1 MPSRSRGGP
10 KAPAERR
17 AASLTTTQRG
27 LGHDHRQNRERL
39 LTRHVDGRRCWWCA
53 KPMFKDAKRNWDGF
67 ALEADHTKGRARFGP
82 GKTRA
87 DRLLHKTC
95 NIQRG
100 DGTKD
105 HERPALVGTVDTSV
119 LDTDLGP
126 LAMGWP
132 W

>member
-1 MPSRSRGGP
+1 MPSRSRGTP
-10 KAPAERR
+10 KQ
-17 AASLTTTQRG
+17 TTTQRH
-27 LGHDHRQNRERL
+27 LGHDHQTNRERL
-39 LTRHVDGRRCWWCA
+39 LVRHVDGRRCWWCA
-53 KPMFKDAKRNWDGF
+53 KPMYRDKTKNWDGH
-67 ALEADHTKGRARFGP
+67 ALEADHKKSRSLY

-100 DGTKD
+100 DGSHD
-105 HERPALVGTVDTSV
+105 DQRPALAQQITVSEDES
-119 LDTDLGP
+119 LGP